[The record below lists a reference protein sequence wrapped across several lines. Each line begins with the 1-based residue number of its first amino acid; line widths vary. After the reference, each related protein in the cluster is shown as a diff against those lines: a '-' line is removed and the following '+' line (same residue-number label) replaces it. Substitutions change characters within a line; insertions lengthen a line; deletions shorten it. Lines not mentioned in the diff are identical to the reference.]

1 MKTDEH
7 GKYIELGDFLKVIG
21 LAPTGGQAKVLI
33 RAGVILVDGKVETR
47 IRRKLRHGMIVEYED
62 KKFSVDLNKLK

>member
-1 MKTDEH
+1 MKQDEQ

-33 RAGVILVDGKVETR
+33 RAGVILVDGKVEIR
-47 IRRKLRHGMIVEYED
+47 IKRKLRNGMVVEHEE
-62 KKFSVDLNKLK
+62 KKFTVEDTNLT